1 MTQQQE
7 QQASQQTG
15 EWLPTTAPFEY
26 TQNCVISTSVSDLER
41 SIEWYGEMLGFQVIY
56 RLDDYGWA
64 EVASSI
70 HNVSIGLG
78 QVEEPKVEGPTPT
91 FGVKDIEAARGYLE
105 SKGVRFDGETRD
117 VGGMVK
123 LATFYDPDGNS
134 FMLAQVLDQKDQR
147 E

>member
-1 MTQQQE
+1 MTQQETRQPAQE
-7 QQASQQTG
+7 
-15 EWLPTTAPFEY
+15 WPPTTVPFEY
-26 TQNCVISTSVSDLER
+26 TQSCVISIGVSDLDR
-41 SIEWYGEMLGFQVIY
+41 SLEWYGDTLGFQVIY
-56 RLDDYGWA
+56 KLDEYGWA

-70 HNVSIGLG
+70 YNVSIGLG

-91 FGVKDIEAARGYLE
+91 FGVKDIEEARSHLE

-134 FMLAQVLDQKDQR
+134 FMLAQTLDVKPDR
-147 E
+147 G

>member
-1 MTQQQE
+1 VTQQT
-7 QQASQQTG
+7 QQATAQTQ
-15 EWLPTTAPFEY
+15 EWPPTTAPFEY
-26 TQNCVISTSVSDLER
+26 TQNCVISLGVSDLAR
-41 SIEWYGEMLGFQVIY
+41 SLEWYGDVLGFQLIY
-56 RLDDYGWA
+56 KLDDYGWA

-78 QVEEPKVEGPTPT
+78 QVEEPQVEGPTPT
-91 FGVKDIEAARGYLE
+91 FGVKDIGEARSYLE

-134 FMLAQVLDQKDQR
+134 FMLAQVLDVKAER
-147 E
+147 G